1 MQNYINY
8 LAKMKKNKDN
18 VIKLRVLTD
27 SPYFIDKLK
36 NIWTCCVAGYTGTEN
51 RIIIYHVDKS
61 NKK

>member
-1 MQNYINY
+1 
-8 LAKMKKNKDN
+8 MKKNKDN